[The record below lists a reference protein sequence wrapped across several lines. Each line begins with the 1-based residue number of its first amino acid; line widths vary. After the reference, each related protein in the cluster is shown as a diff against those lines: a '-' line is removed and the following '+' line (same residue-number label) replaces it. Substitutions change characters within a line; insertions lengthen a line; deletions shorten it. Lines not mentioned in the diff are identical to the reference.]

1 MLRSHGILLVALI
14 AAQAASIGARASDVV
29 EVPKLKFG
37 ITLTAKPTMS
47 HVQDAVQKTP
57 NFWLMDGTK
66 KIVPS
71 RVGFIYHIE
80 RTERNLILLS
90 LRSQGLYGWARRDSV
105 IPYSQAEGYFTNE
118 LETRATDL
126 IRPPDAGDRLPRQ
139 RSIRQR
145 FPRPQR
151 GASTGPSQ
159 CGRADRAVFPL
170 AGKRSDGPG
179 AGGRQQG
186 GAARSALR
194 RRVPGARC
202 LPLSPQGSPGCAV
215 DLDRAAE
222 LGSRSVYIPLV
233 RGSIHVERRELE
245 DAIKAF
251 QDAITIDPKSFD
263 AHLMLGSVQLIR
275 ARGGRPSRPSA
286 ARSSSS
292 PRRGPGT
299 ADGRWRT

>member
-118 LETRATDL
+118 LETAPPTSFGHLMRAIVCRDNDRFDNAFLDL
-126 IRPPDAGDRLPRQ
+126 NEALRLDPRNAAALIERSFLWQARDRM
-139 RSIRQR
+139 
-145 FPRPQR
+145 
-151 GASTGPSQ
+151 
-159 CGRADRAVFPL
+159 DL
-170 AGKRSDGPG
+170 ALEDVNK
-179 AGGRQQG
+179 A

-194 RRVPGARC
+194 RRLPGARR
-202 LPLSPQGSPGCAV
+202 LPLSPQGSPGCAGGSGSSGGAGIALGLHTAGPGV
-215 DLDRAAE
+215 DPRRAAQS
-222 LGSRSVYIPLV
+222 SRTRSRRSRTRSP
-233 RGSIHVERRELE
+233 SIRRVS
-245 DAIKAF
+245 
-251 QDAITIDPKSFD
+251 TP
-263 AHLMLGSVQLIR
+263 
-275 ARGGRPSRPSA
+275 
-286 ARSSSS
+286 
-292 PRRGPGT
+292 T
-299 ADGRWRT
+299 